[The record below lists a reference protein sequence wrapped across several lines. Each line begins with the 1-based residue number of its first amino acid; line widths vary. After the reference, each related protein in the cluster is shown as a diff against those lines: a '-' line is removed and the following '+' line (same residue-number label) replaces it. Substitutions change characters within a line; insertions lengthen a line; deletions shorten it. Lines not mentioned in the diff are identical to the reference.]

1 MGDQQ
6 YKQILYEKDSAIPH
20 ILYITLNRPEKN
32 NAVSIGAT
40 EMTGEIKDAV
50 ARANH
55 DDEVKVVIFRGAGKN
70 FSAGFDLSMVYR
82 VYGGGPNV
90 KPSQRGRLQMDQDE
104 IYGFPRA
111 ILDCN
116 KVTISQVHGWCIEAG
131 LYFVKCCD
139 LALAAENAKISQ
151 RGQRLAFGG
160 LPIIPLELFMGYTKK
175 MTEFILTGRTVSGTE
190 AEEIGMVNKAVPA
203 ADLEQE
209 VYSLA
214 KAISVLPRD
223 AIVMGKVS
231 RRHTMSALGMDRL
244 SEVIVYHT
252 LATGIKYTD
261 DEKDLMFIKNRET
274 MGHKEAFHKLHEKYE
289 AALNETKYFRSYDPR
304 KK

>member
-32 NAVSIGAT
+32 NAVSIGAA

-190 AEEIGMVNKAVPA
+190 AEEIGINFIA
-203 ADLEQE
+203 AGHYNTEKLGIQNLGNLVAKKFE
-209 VYSLA
+209 V
-214 KAISVLPRD
+214 
-223 AIVMGKVS
+223 KVEFV
-231 RRHTMSALGMDRL
+231 DIPCD
-244 SEVIVYHT
+244 V
-252 LATGIKYTD
+252 
-261 DEKDLMFIKNRET
+261 
-274 MGHKEAFHKLHEKYE
+274 
-289 AALNETKYFRSYDPR
+289 
-304 KK
+304 

>member
-1 MGDQQ
+1 MGDLA
-6 YKQILYEKDSAIPH
+6 YKQILYEKDREIPH

-32 NAVSIGAT
+32 NAVSIGDA
-40 EMTGEIKDAV
+40 EMTGEIKDAM

-160 LPIIPLELFMGYTKK
+160 LPIVPLELFMGYTKK

-190 AEEIGMVNKAVPA
+190 AEEIGIVNKAVPA
-203 ADLEQE
+203 EDLESE
-209 VYSLA
+209 VYNLA

-231 RRHTMSALGMDRL
+231 RRHTLSALGMDRL

-252 LATGIKYTD
+252 LATGIKYTE
-261 DEKDLMFIKNRET
+261 DEKDLMFIKDRET
-274 MGHKEAFHKLHEKYE
+274 MGHREAFHKLHEKYE